1 MFLKAILSTFPT
13 LCRRPSGD
21 LSPTVGEAL
30 NMANLLS
37 VLANL
42 LCHMAILG
50 SHFLQLRAQRATE
63 HPRYRWCGT
72 GSALAPL
79 WLHDARLCQH
89 FSWPRLHATAA
100 NMDRVCSDVL
110 SEHAQP
116 VAHSPHALV
125 RAGGRLASP
134 RFASCS
140 PVGKEVASE
149 RLRRQRGASKVRTCA
164 HARTAWP
171 TQALEGCSS
180 CACCRCRSGPRWTSA
195 DRCVRA

>member
-1 MFLKAILSTFPT
+1 MPVRGIHHSYPT
-13 LCRRPSGD
+13 PCRRPSGD

-42 LCHMAILG
+42 LCQGAILG

-72 GSALAPL
+72 GSALASL
-79 WLHDARLCQH
+79 RRCVARLL
-89 FSWPRLHATAA
+89 PALLLVVAA
-100 NMDRVCSDVL
+100 CRGRKHGSCMLRCPQR
-110 SEHAQP
+110 ACP
-116 VAHSPHALV
+116 ARRTPYALV

-140 PVGKEVASE
+140 PVGKEVAAE
-149 RLRRQRGASKVRTCA
+149 RLRRQRGASKVRAWA